1 MLEGININLRLM
13 EREDIPLYHEWLN
26 NPTIFGRYNP
36 FVQMAREDV
45 QNFFNSRPTDIVAFI
60 IEKKDKTRIGLITH
74 FIVKARPYELT
85 EIGYF
90 LIPRERKKGYCTEAV
105 KILID
110 FLFLSKQIVRVQ
122 AITVEKNLGS
132 QKVLEKAGFT
142 KEGIV
147 RKILYNRGIWENGVL
162 YSILRE
168 EWKEPKI
175 LRIQE

>member
-1 MLEGININLRLM
+1 M
-13 EREDIPLYHEWLN
+13 EREDIPLYHEWIN

-36 FVQMAREDV
+36 FVQMAMEDLSV
-45 QNFFNSRPTDIVAFI
+45 RPTDIVGFI

-90 LIPRERKKGYCTEAV
+90 LVPRERKKGYCTEAV
-105 KILID
+105 NILVD
-110 FLFLSKQIVRVQ
+110 FLFLSKQLVRIQ
-122 AITVEKNLGS
+122 AITVDKNIGS

-147 RKILYNRGIWENGVL
+147 RKIMFNRGIWVNGAL

-168 EWKEPKI
+168 EWIEPRILKI
-175 LRIQE
+175 EE